1 MDSLRRQKLRSLLET
16 KYGNDRQRLIKAAQM
31 TKGRLSQ
38 LLDPARPFKDRAA
51 RNLEER
57 LGLPA
62 GYFDSMDPRTL
73 AWATTFDAL
82 PESVKQQW
90 EHLARMLAPPPDQG
104 GA

>member
-1 MDSLRRQKLRSLLET
+1 MDALRRQKLRHLLDT
-16 KYGNDRQRLIKAAQM
+16 KFGNDRQRLVKAAQM

-38 LLDPARPFKDRAA
+38 LLDPAFPFGDRAA
-51 RNLEER
+51 RNLEDR

-82 PESVKQQW
+82 PESVKAQW
-90 EHLARMLAPPPDQG
+90 EHLAKMLAPPHDSG
-104 GA
+104 ST